1 MSSLPPTTIHGALD
15 FPIDAPKITLRP
27 SGLDSVTQTYQSSS
41 ALTFSQ
47 GGPFPGLPN
56 FWITESEPTIEIAD
70 VANEIRL
77 RGEGL
82 ADGQDREEDFDF
94 SVPDEGW
101 DSGSLS
107 WLTLNPARFQRGSA
121 HPYFP
126 SLYLLDLSKK
136 RVAGPRNSMTGVWR
150 VGGEFKGIIPQDNG
164 LPKGRKRRIT
174 VGNQVVSSSV
184 PLALTN
190 TIKDGKLWPFSAVVQ
205 VGPFAG
211 QTVNTGWADQRS
223 TALDSSRVQV
233 SDTFITFDAPPTDQ
247 LPGHL
252 TPENAPLVKDIF
264 ELPWYSSAGFTWN
277 WPWGWALKSISSE
290 PLIYGLAGTP
300 YLTTIVTEFVPRAVP
315 K

>member
-1 MSSLPPTTIHGALD
+1 MSSLTPTTIHGALD

-27 SGLDSVTQTYQSSS
+27 NGLDSVTQTYQSSS
-41 ALTFSQ
+41 ALTFSK
-47 GGPFPGLPN
+47 GGPFPNLPN
-56 FWITESEPTIEIAD
+56 FYITESEPTIEIQD
-70 VANEIRL
+70 QANEIRV

-174 VGNQVVSSSV
+174 VGNQVVSSSTTM
-184 PLALTN
+184 ALTN
-190 TIKDGKLWPFSAVVQ
+190 GFKDGQPWPFVA
-205 VGPFAG
+205 
-211 QTVNTGWADQRS
+211 TVNGVTASTGWNDQRFTS
-223 TALDSSRVQV
+223 LDSSRVQV

-264 ELPWYSSAGFTWN
+264 DLPWYSSAGFSFN
-277 WPWGWALKSISSE
+277 WPWAWSLKSISSE
-290 PLIYGLAGTP
+290 PLLYGLAGTP
-300 YLTTIVTEFVPRAVP
+300 YLTTIVTEYVPRAQP